1 MCRRTPSKCSLPCV
15 CVCVRVETRELF
27 RYVQLSND
35 GVVACLA
42 VVYSES
48 NFKIVDDKFRLN
60 RSSLLILVVRNLLN
74 GQKCRKLVLKESGKN
89 VWNFNLFFYENKV
102 ILF

>member
-1 MCRRTPSKCSLPCV
+1 M

-48 NFKIVDDKFRLN
+48 NFKNVDDEFRLKQV
-60 RSSLLILVVRNLLN
+60 SALI
-74 GQKCRKLVLKESGKN
+74 
-89 VWNFNLFFYENKV
+89 
-102 ILF
+102 